1 MSILHEFKTKDGR
14 TVTVNR
20 FQAKRIADIAQEAI
34 KSGHASPTAMAFYM
48 ACQITH
54 IEGQPVT
61 MEQFRALPINAGM
74 QIVEKLGATLTNVT
88 KGPEGTTAT
97 APSGKSVTIKDATI
111 GDMIDA
117 GTMHGEE
124 MRTFSMIEK
133 LCTIDGKDMDFVD
146 AQLMDGLDF
155 LAIQA
160 YLNASNPS

>member
-1 MSILHEFKTKDGR
+1 MSTLHEFKTKDGR

-20 FQAKRIADIAQEAI
+20 FQAKRIADIAQESI

-61 MEQFRALPINAGM
+61 MEQFRALPVNVGM
-74 QIVEKLGATLTNVT
+74 QIVEKLGATLTNVAKVDGST
-88 KGPEGTTAT
+88 IADL
-97 APSGKSVTIKDATI
+97 PSGKLITIKDATI

-124 MRTFSMIEK
+124 MRTFSIIEK
-133 LCTIDGKDMDFVD
+133 LCTIDGKEVDFVD

-160 YLNASNPS
+160 YLNADPS

>member
-1 MSILHEFKTKDGR
+1 MSTLHEFKTKDGR

-61 MEQFRALPINAGM
+61 MEQFRALPVNVGM
-74 QIVEKLGATLTNVT
+74 QIVEKLGATITNVAKVDGST
-88 KGPEGTTAT
+88 IADL
-97 APSGKSVTIKDATI
+97 PSGKLITIKDATI

-124 MRTFSMIEK
+124 MRTFSIIEK
-133 LCTIDGKDMDFVD
+133 LCTIDGKEVDFVD

-160 YLNASNPS
+160 YLNADPS

>member
-74 QIVEKLGATLTNVT
+74 QIVEKLGATISSVT
-88 KGPEGTTAT
+88 IDKDGTLHGNL
-97 APSGKSVTIKDATI
+97 PSGKSVTIKDATI

-133 LCTIDGKDMDFVD
+133 LCTIDGKEVDFVD

-160 YLNASNPS
+160 YLNADPS